1 MTYRRLIIGP
11 TAGGKF
17 GTETFAWRSARGESS
32 FHSDLDPEL
41 RWLGEV
47 PRAHKDFVAFAT
59 AVFLADRTVKRPRGW
74 HRSIELEVP
83 IYDLAGWDGLA
94 DHFAQTLKLLS
105 SDTWQL
111 SFTQRPEPKKLE
123 VTNHPEVDR
132 VLLFS
137 GGADS
142 LCGAIRSLASGERL
156 LLVSHWDW
164 AGHAGVQ
171 KLVAKR
177 LAARFPK
184 QVVRREIR
192 LSRRSTQIGGGGTF
206 GDEATRRTRSLLFL
220 SLGLADAS
228 VEPVAPLWIAENG
241 YAALNPPLAGE
252 RRGAMSTR
260 TTHPLV
266 LRRVGDAVRTLGGRA
281 DFDNPFASTTKGE
294 MYTEAAHTLGKADAE
309 KIFAVSHS
317 CSHVRY
323 AQGTGYPPAT
333 QCGVCFGCLVRRAAF
348 HASGL
353 EDTATYLHKAIA
365 PAQQPHHLR
374 ATATSEIRTVRYAG
388 ARGLKVSDILAVGL
402 PEGIDI
408 DAAVSVAQRGL
419 AELVAVVDAEPDL
432 QAVR

>member
-1 MTYRRLIIGP
+1 MTYRRLLIGP
-11 TAGGKF
+11 GSGKL
-17 GTETFAWRSARGESS
+17 GTDTFLWRSAGGESS

-41 RWLGEV
+41 GWLGDV
-47 PRAHKDFVAFAT
+47 PRPHRDLAAFAT
-59 AVFLADRTVKRPRGW
+59 GVFLADRTVGRPKSW

-83 IYDLAGWDGLA
+83 VYDVAGWDGLTDDLA
-94 DHFAQTLKLLS
+94 ETLELLS

-111 SFTQRPEPKKLE
+111 AFTERPKPKKLRVSE
-123 VTNHPEVDR
+123 HPEVDR

-142 LCGAIRSLASGERL
+142 LCGAIRSLARGERL

-171 KLVAKR
+171 KVVAGR
-177 LAARFPK
+177 LAGKFPK

-192 LSRRSTQIGGGGTF
+192 LSRRSTQIGGGTF
-206 GDEATRRTRSLLFL
+206 GNEATRRTRSLLFL

-252 RRGAMSTR
+252 RRGALSTR

-266 LRRVGDAVRTLGGRA
+266 LTRLQTAVRQLGGRA
-281 DFDNPFASTTKGE
+281 EFENPFASMTKGE
-294 MYTEAAHTLGKADAE
+294 MFAEAATVLGKADAE
-309 KIFAVSHS
+309 KILGVSHS

-323 AQGTGYPPAT
+323 ALGTGYPPAT

-348 HASGL
+348 HAAGL
-353 EDTATYLHKAIA
+353 KDKATYLHKAIA
-365 PAQQPHHLR
+365 PAAQPHHLR
-374 ATATSEIRTVRYAG
+374 ATAESEIRTVRYAG
-388 ARGLKVSDILAVGL
+388 SRGVTVADVLSVGL
-402 PEGIDI
+402 PDGVDI
-408 DAAVSVAQRGL
+408 EDAVSVAQRGL
-419 AELVAVVDAEPDL
+419 AELASVVEAEPDL
-432 QAVR
+432 KAVR